1 MAILQIEPNAAN
13 ANATFTF
20 SGTTVT
26 TDLQIPYGNIA
37 QRPAN
42 PNTGSL
48 RYNTESASV
57 EVYDGTDW
65 ASTGGGSAIA
75 AIANVVP
82 GTFNGEQ
89 GTQFTIN
96 GTNFTGDAVVKFVDS
111 SDTEFTAFTV
121 TFVSSR
127 QLLATTPQDFTV
139 AQGPLSVR
147 EIQSS
152 GTITKLNCIDTG
164 GSPSW
169 VTPAGQIG
177 GDIYRNGSVSVTVTA
192 TDPDT
197 SATIAYSVL
206 SGALPVGL
214 SLNPSTGVISGTA
227 PNVGSDTTY
236 NFTLRATDNAG
247 NMSDRAFSMVILQGA
262 PGAPTIG
269 TATRS
274 ASQSV
279 QITFTAPAN
288 IGGSA
293 ITTYTASS
301 NTGGFTG
308 TSASS
313 PVTVTGLTNGTAYT
327 FTVTATNSF
336 GTGPASSASN
346 PATPYTVPSAPTIG
360 TVVATGST
368 TANVPVTAPAPSN
381 GGNTITSYT
390 AVSSPGNI
398 RSSLNQAGPGNVQV
412 TGLLSGTNYTFIVF
426 ATNAGG
432 DSANSSTSNQIT
444 TTASGPPTV
453 EYLVVAG
460 GGGGGGWDNGGGG
473 GGGGTLN
480 STLAVA
486 GGTSY
491 PVAIGGGGAGRG
503 GPVQGDAGVQGG
515 NSVFASI
522 TAIGGGGGGSDT
534 GQGSG
539 GNAGGQNGGCGG
551 GTWYASSVRGIG
563 IYPGSTYISGPRQG
577 YDGGISPGNG
587 STFPFSGAG
596 GGGAGGQGVNGA
608 GQAGAGGIGLQ
619 SAITGTSLYYAG
631 GGGGGSNSS
640 APPGGQGGGGNGGG
654 RSPNDTN
661 GQPGGTNLGGGG
673 GGNNSNVSR
682 NGGNG
687 GSGVVI
693 VAYPS
698 NYLALSSIDP
708 GLTYDA
714 ANVLSYRSGYR
725 VYKFTNGSGPIAW
738 PA

>member
-1 MAILQIEPNAAN
+1 MAILKIEPNAAN

-20 SGTTVT
+20 SGVIVANN
-26 TDLQIPYGNIA
+26 LQVPYGNTN

-42 PNTGSL
+42 PSTGSL
-48 RYNTESASV
+48 RYNTENSAL
-57 EVYDGTDW
+57 EVYSGTNW
-65 ASTGGGSAIA
+65 TSAGSGTLVSAI
-75 AIANVVP
+75 IANVTP

-89 GTQFTIN
+89 GTEFTIN
-96 GTNFTGDAVVKFVDS
+96 GNNFTGDAIVKFVDS
-111 SDTEFTAFTV
+111 SNTEYTAFTV
-121 TFVSSR
+121 TFVTSN

-147 EIQSS
+147 EIQAS
-152 GTITKLNCIDTG
+152 GTVTKLNCIDTG

-177 GDIYRNGSVSVTVTA
+177 GNIYRNGAVSVTVTA

-197 SATIAYSVL
+197 SATIAYSLL

-214 SLNPSTGVISGTA
+214 SLNSSTGVISGTA

-247 NMSDRAFSMVILQGA
+247 NMSDRAFSMIILQGA

-274 ASQSV
+274 ASQSI
-279 QITFTAPAN
+279 QITFTGPAN

-293 ITTYTASS
+293 ITTYTATS

-346 PATPYTVPSAPTIG
+346 PATPYAVPGAPTIG
-360 TVVATGST
+360 TALATGFT
-368 TANVPVTAPAPSN
+368 TANVPFTAPVNN
-381 GGNTITSYT
+381 GGNTIISYT
-390 AVSSPGNI
+390 AVSSPGNV
-398 RSSLNQAGPGNVQV
+398 RSTLNQAGNGTIQV
-412 TGLLSGTNYTFIVF
+412 TGLSSGTNYTFIVF

-444 TTASGPPTV
+444 TPASGPPTV

-473 GGGGTLN
+473 GAGGMLA
-480 STLAVA
+480 SSLAVSGSTA
-486 GGTSY
+486 Y
-491 PVAIGGGGAGRG
+491 PVTVGGGGAGRG
-503 GPVQGDAGVQGG
+503 STRLTRGDTGS

-522 TAIGGGGGGSDT
+522 TSSGGGGGGTDT
-534 GQGSG
+534 GEGSG
-539 GNAGGQNGGCGG
+539 GQAEGGPGGSGG
-551 GTWYASSVRGIG
+551 GAWYASSTGGTGIVG
-563 IYPGSTYISGPRQG
+563 QGNNGGPAPG
-577 YDGGISPGNG
+577 GGSVSPFAGG
-587 STFPFSGAG
+587 G
-596 GGGAGGQGVNGA
+596 GGGAGAVGSNGGGGPATGGV
-608 GQAGAGGIGLQ
+608 GLQ
-619 SAITGTSLYYAG
+619 SSITGTSLYYAG
-631 GGGGGSNSS
+631 GGGGGSNST
-640 APPGGQGGGGNGGG
+640 APAGGQGGGGNGGG
-654 RSPNDTN
+654 RIPSDTA
-661 GQPGGTNLGGGG
+661 GLPGGTNLGGGG
-673 GGNNSNVSR
+673 GGNNLNVSR
-682 NGGNG
+682 DGGNG

-693 VAYPS
+693 IAYPS
-698 NYLALSSIDP
+698 NYTAPSSISA
-708 GLTYDA
+708 GLTYDS

-725 VYKFTNGSGPIAW
+725 VYKFTNGTGTISW
-738 PA
+738 S